1 MITTYTPPKT
11 WAYKESLSS
20 ADMNLYVRDNVIALK
35 EQIGGIGSLMFQAYE
50 GTPDGPFLACDGS
63 AVSRTTYA
71 ALYALLGTTWG
82 VGDGSTTFNLPDA
95 RGRVPMGAGTGS
107 GLTAR
112 TVGQSGGEETHLLT
126 TAEMPAHTHIQDSH
140 VHGAFVQ
147 WGTSDGQNRRPETGS
162 GNYVGT
168 GATQANTNSTTAT
181 NQNEGGGGSHN
192 NIQPYYVVKTFV
204 RYA

>member
-20 ADMNLYVRDNVIALK
+20 ADMNQYVRDNIIALK

-95 RGRVPMGAGTGS
+95 RGRVPMGAGAGS

-126 TAEMPAHTHIQDSH
+126 TGELPAHTHGVTDPGHRHNIQSDND
-140 VHGAFVQ
+140 HG
-147 WGTSDGQNRRPETGS
+147 STG
-162 GNYVGT
+162 GYGIGENQYNLDVWTQYAAT
-168 GATQANTNSTTAT
+168 GITVNSA
-181 NQNEGGGGSHN
+181 GSGGSHN
-192 NIQPYYVVKTFV
+192 NIQPFYVVKTFV